1 MIHPANLF
9 LFDSSLSLDLIEN
22 NKKTLSSLP
31 ELMTLL
37 QQIYNCL
44 WGSAETLMGVFSVS
58 RGWMMTMMMATT
70 MGESWMLLIT
80 AHLFNQLVQRE
91 THSLTNRGKERIPT
105 GKKRWHA
112 TVRREEKNDSS
123 HNRTDL
129 EISLHPVKCDQKKH
143 TDQHKQSITF
153 PLVTFVLSTW
163 TGNLKKKNP
172 SQCSPHCLAYR

>member
-1 MIHPANLF
+1 
-9 LFDSSLSLDLIEN
+9 
-22 NKKTLSSLP
+22 
-31 ELMTLL
+31 
-37 QQIYNCL
+37 
-44 WGSAETLMGVFSVS
+44 
-58 RGWMMTMMMATT
+58 MTMMMATT

-143 TDQHKQSITF
+143 TDQHKQSISISNFCTF
-153 PLVTFVLSTW
+153 HLNRKSKEKKPITVQSTLFSIQVIP
-163 TGNLKKKNP
+163 G
-172 SQCSPHCLAYR
+172 QCRVKTDN